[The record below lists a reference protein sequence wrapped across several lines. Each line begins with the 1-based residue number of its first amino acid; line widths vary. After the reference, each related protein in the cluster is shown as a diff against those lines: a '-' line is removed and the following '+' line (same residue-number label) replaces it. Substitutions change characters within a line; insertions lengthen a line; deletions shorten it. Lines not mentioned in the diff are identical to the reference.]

1 MFIRNDRKSY
11 GEGRWK
17 VSGNTMCFTVRWHFV
32 EKKDSGTDKHCF
44 IWYDKDGK
52 MMASYRD
59 PKGKTYPPTDSSL
72 KLLHR
77 ETVSRRPTRRSGR
90 TRKPAQVHSL
100 RPSDVSGIASFR
112 EPAEQRRPVEPVT
125 VGLKVFLRVVTPI
138 ARSSA
143 RSASR
148 E

>member
-1 MFIRNDRKSY
+1 
-11 GEGRWK
+11 
-17 VSGNTMCFTVRWHFV
+17 
-32 EKKDSGTDKHCF
+32 
-44 IWYDKDGK
+44 

-77 ETVSRRPTRRSGR
+77 GDRVTATY
-90 TRKPAQVHSL
+90 ASL
-100 RPSDVSGIASFR
+100 RQDPKTGSGAFASALR
-112 EPAEQRRPVEPVT
+112 RERDRQASGEPAEQRRPVEPVT
-125 VGLKVFLRVVTPI
+125 VGLKGFLRVVTPI